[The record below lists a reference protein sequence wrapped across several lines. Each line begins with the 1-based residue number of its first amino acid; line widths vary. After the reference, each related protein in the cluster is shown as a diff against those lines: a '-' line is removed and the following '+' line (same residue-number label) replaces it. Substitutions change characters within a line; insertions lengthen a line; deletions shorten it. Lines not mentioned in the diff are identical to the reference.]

1 MRTVS
6 ILSLL
11 MLAFVSAG
19 RPASAQYYGGFGQVP
34 GVLVDR
40 IITLSRP
47 VDVALQGVPVQEAA
61 QALTHASRV
70 PILVDPQVAA
80 DTRVSITARG
90 VPLGMLLEALA
101 RQTNLFIAPLPHA
114 MRLVPPPSLAANG
127 QAIPFAAPFAPW
139 TNEWGLNPAASP
151 FTIAGESLSVRGGGA
166 IPSP

>member
-1 MRTVS
+1 
-6 ILSLL
+6 

-19 RPASAQYYGGFGQVP
+19 RPASAQYYGAFGQVP

-70 PILVDPQVAA
+70 PILVDPQVPA

-90 VPLGMLLEALA
+90 VPLGMLLEAMA
-101 RQTNLFIAPLPHA
+101 RQANLFIAPLPHA
-114 MRLVPPPSLAANG
+114 MRLVPLPTLAVTG
-127 QAIPFAAPFAPW
+127 QSPPFAAPFAPW
-139 TNEWGLNPAASP
+139 SNEWGLNPAASP
-151 FTIAGESLSVRGGGA
+151 FTIAGESLSVRGSGSN
-166 IPSP
+166 PSQ